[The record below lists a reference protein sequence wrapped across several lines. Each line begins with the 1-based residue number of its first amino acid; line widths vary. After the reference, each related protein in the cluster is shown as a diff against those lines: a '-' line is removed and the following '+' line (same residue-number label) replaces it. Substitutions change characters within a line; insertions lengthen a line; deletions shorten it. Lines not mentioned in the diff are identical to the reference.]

1 MKKYISPEVALI
13 KELSNDFCEGL
24 EASVTDSKQMGYVQ
38 LESVEDD
45 MEDQKNVNAFFGDIK
60 PIWICITTL
69 NYKIPSHYI
78 FLQLLPL
85 ATRSA
90 AKSGRAVERNL
101 KLNA

>member
-45 MEDQKNVNAFFGDIK
+45 MEDQKNVNAFFGDINSYMDLYHYTK
-60 PIWICITTL
+60 LQKSQPLYVPLVVTASNTL
-69 NYKIPSHYI
+69 CRQKR
-78 FLQLLPL
+78 Q
-85 ATRSA
+85 
-90 AKSGRAVERNL
+90 SGGKESKA
-101 KLNA
+101 